1 MAQVPGAQPFGDVLD
16 RIVTAVTSDPRLTA
30 AVVLIAVAVL
40 LLVLLLVRRLFRT
53 KGGELKG
60 ALGEVDE
67 ITVLTHPNPDPDAM
81 ATAIGVARIADL
93 ADTESSIRFP
103 GQIRHQEN
111 RAFRTVLDLEL
122 EPLDSAADLGPEPVV
137 LVDHNEARGFEGAEE
152 VEPYAVVDH
161 HPGEGVGST
170 FTDVRKEYGAAAS
183 IVTEYFRE
191 TGARPEQDDPATA
204 KLNTTVATGLLYG
217 ILADTAHLT
226 RGCTRAEFDAA
237 AFLHPAID
245 EDAIDRI
252 ANPQVDQEIL
262 DVISRAISDRE
273 VRPPYALADVG
284 ELSNLDA
291 IPQAADELL
300 SLEGVTAVV
309 VMGEKEDTLHLSGRS
324 RDDRVHMGNALQT
337 VVSEIPLA
345 EAGGHARMG
354 GGQISIEQMEEG
366 YGPNTGLTRQ
376 ELHQRLFDVLA
387 GDI

>member
-1 MAQVPGAQPFGDVLD
+1 MAQVPGAEPAGDAVNRL
-16 RIVTAVTSDPRLTA
+16 VTAVTSDPRLAA
-30 AVVLIAVAVL
+30 AVVLIATALVLL
-40 LLVLLLVRRLFRT
+40 LLVLVRRRFRT
-53 KGGELKG
+53 KGGELKRT
-60 ALGEVDE
+60 LGQVDDV
-67 ITVLTHPNPDPDAM
+67 TVLTHPNPDPDAM
-81 ATAIGVARIADL
+81 ATAIGVARMAEL
-93 ADTESSIRFP
+93 ADTGTSIRFP

-111 RAFRTVLDLEL
+111 RAFRTVLDLDL
-122 EPLDSAADLGPEPVV
+122 EPLDSADDLGPEPVV
-137 LVDHNEARGFEGAEE
+137 LVDHNEPRGFEGADQI
-152 VEPYAVVDH
+152 EPYAVVDH
-161 HPGEGVGST
+161 HPGDGTGSD

-191 TGARPEQDDPATA
+191 IGARPGQDDPATG

-226 RGCTRAEFDAA
+226 RGCTRAEFEAA
-237 AFLHPAID
+237 AFLHPAIE

-262 DVISRAISDRE
+262 EVISRAISDRD
-273 VRPPYALADVG
+273 VRPPYAIADVG

-300 SLEGVTAVV
+300 SLEGVSAVV

-387 GDI
+387 GDV